1 MIKMAYIL
9 LFLFQKQFHDKT
21 PYTIM
26 FGPDKCGLDNKVSDG
41 RSVYYIYISL
51 YLYY

>member
-1 MIKMAYIL
+1 
-9 LFLFQKQFHDKT
+9 
-21 PYTIM
+21 M

-51 YLYY
+51 IYITDASKFSIKTKPDTR